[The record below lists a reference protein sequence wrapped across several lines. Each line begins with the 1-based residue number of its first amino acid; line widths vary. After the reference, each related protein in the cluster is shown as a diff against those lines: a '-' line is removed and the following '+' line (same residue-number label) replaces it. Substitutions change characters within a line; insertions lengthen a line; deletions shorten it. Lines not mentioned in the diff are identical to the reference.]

1 VQKHDDEP
9 KSTVPDCHN
18 LFFVRLAESIGRLAG
33 EWIANDLRKKERS
46 KAINEND
53 LNSDRSTSV
62 RHRGVATDG
71 EQSG

>member
-46 KAINEND
+46 EAVKEND
-53 LNSDRSTSV
+53 LNSDQSTSV
-62 RHRGVATDG
+62 QRRGDATDG